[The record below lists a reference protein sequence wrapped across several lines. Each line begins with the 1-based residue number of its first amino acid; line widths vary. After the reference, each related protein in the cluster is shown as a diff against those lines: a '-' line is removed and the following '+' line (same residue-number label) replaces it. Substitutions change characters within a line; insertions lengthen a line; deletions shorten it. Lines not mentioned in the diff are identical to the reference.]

1 MELNIEI
8 SPWKR
13 ESEQKKILKSSN
25 TVELCLKSEAH
36 KIKVAIKLFLCSWS
50 YVSRAL
56 LAVWKYIPVQ
66 KYSFQFLI
74 STVFTKTLRSGYI
87 CYLLF
92 SSWVLVSTGDFIN
105 LRWSVILTL
114 SGSCS
119 GNLFKFYSSQR
130 HNAQNASTEKERF
143 LSLPKSSRRK
153 GFISTTTMC
162 LFCDLHPTRFG
173 WREDETAR
181 RLRGKPGWTPAPWLS
196 RPHPWGE
203 TTFKNMDQYEEPPL
217 VHHVEHVLSFAIGVL
232 PKHLLAFP
240 DHPGRSLV
248 WIIEIKWTWMTE

>member
-1 MELNIEI
+1 MEYENIAM
-8 SPWKR
+8 KG
-13 ESEQKKILKSSN
+13 ESEQTKNLKKVPTQWVWIE
-25 TVELCLKSEAH
+25 ELCLKSEEH
-36 KIKVAIKLFLCSWS
+36 EIKVSNWFCAADHTCD
-50 YVSRAL
+50 VSRAL

-74 STVFTKTLRSGYI
+74 STVFTKTL
-87 CYLLF
+87 
-92 SSWVLVSTGDFIN
+92 VLVSTGGFSNCVN

-217 VHHVEHVLSFAIGVL
+217 VHHVEHVLSYAMGVL
-232 PKHLLAFP
+232 PKHLVAFP
-240 DHPGRSLV
+240 DHPGRSL
-248 WIIEIKWTWMTE
+248 I

>member
-1 MELNIEI
+1 M
-8 SPWKR
+8 
-13 ESEQKKILKSSN
+13 
-25 TVELCLKSEAH
+25 
-36 KIKVAIKLFLCSWS
+36 
-50 YVSRAL
+50 SRAL

-114 SGSCS
+114 SGSSS

-130 HNAQNASTEKERF
+130 HNAQNSRSEGRHQQKKNVYFRAV
-143 LSLPKSSRRK
+143 PKSSRRK
-153 GFISTTTMC
+153 CFISTTQMC

-173 WREDETAR
+173 WKEDERAR
-181 RLRGKPGWTPAPWLS
+181 RLRGKPG
-196 RPHPWGE
+196 
-203 TTFKNMDQYEEPPL
+203 
-217 VHHVEHVLSFAIGVL
+217 
-232 PKHLLAFP
+232 
-240 DHPGRSLV
+240 
-248 WIIEIKWTWMTE
+248 